1 MKLTTSHYLLALL
14 ASASFSMPS
23 WASDVV
29 IIVNKANANA
39 VDQAFVVKVYTGEI
53 KNWPDGGAVS
63 AIDQNENNPI
73 RADFNSQV
81 LGKSLSNMK
90 ALWAQNIFTGKG
102 LPPRVFDPDIEV
114 KKAVSANKNAIG
126 YVRATSV
133 DDTVRV
139 VK

>member
-1 MKLTTSHYLLALL
+1 MNRARQCFLWTLL
-14 ASASFSMPS
+14 ASAAFSMPS
-23 WASDVV
+23 CASDIV
-29 IIVNKANANA
+29 IIVNKANVNA
-39 VDQAFVVKVYTGEI
+39 VDQTFVVKVYTGEA
-53 KNWPDGGAVS
+53 KNWPDGGPVF

-73 RADFNSQV
+73 RTDFNSRV

-102 LPPRVFDPDIEV
+102 LPPKVIDPDSEV

-133 DDTVRV
+133 DDTVKI